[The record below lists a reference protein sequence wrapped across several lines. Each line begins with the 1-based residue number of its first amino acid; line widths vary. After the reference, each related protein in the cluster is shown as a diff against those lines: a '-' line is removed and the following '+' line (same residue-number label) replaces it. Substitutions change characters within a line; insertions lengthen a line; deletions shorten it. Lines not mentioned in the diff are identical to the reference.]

1 MTVGKLEKSNINFLN
16 QSLSWGNNFMGI
28 VCPGGQEVGD
38 WKSGDQMSA
47 GPKESQLLVFIY
59 NHFVFDNFPSVG
71 NFFKAIH
78 IPSHNRL
85 GWDNFLHYKIKDDCV
100 STCCDG
106 EKQWKRLPLNSTK
119 ANLIEFVTWFFF
131 SLSTLVWKAA
141 RNLHMYYTLRPL
153 KWLLGM

>member
-1 MTVGKLEKSNINFLN
+1 MVKLRYFWLYRVHILTWGICKKIGSCVFT
-16 QSLSWGNNFMGI
+16 SLLS
-28 VCPGGQEVGD
+28 
-38 WKSGDQMSA
+38 ST
-47 GPKESQLLVFIY
+47 IY
-59 NHFVFDNFPSVG
+59 NRFVFDNSYGHWIFPSFE
-71 NFFKAIH
+71 NFFKAIQ
-78 IPSHNRL
+78 IPSLNRL
-85 GWDNFLHYKIKDDCV
+85 GWDNFLHYKIKNDWV

-153 KWLLGM
+153 